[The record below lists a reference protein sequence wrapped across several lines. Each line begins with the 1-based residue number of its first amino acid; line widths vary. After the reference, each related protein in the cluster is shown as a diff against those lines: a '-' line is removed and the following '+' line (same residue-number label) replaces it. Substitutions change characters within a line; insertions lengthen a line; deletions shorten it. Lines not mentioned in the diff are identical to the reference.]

1 MKVVL
6 RIRFTNSLSAT
17 DHISDLDIPV
27 SLVTG
32 DPSIKTASTAVELGA
47 FRYLI
52 KPVQAREL
60 TDCIRRALRMY
71 KMAKLRRQALEL
83 MGNNR
88 MLPTGDRKSLEIY
101 FSRALETM
109 WIAFQPIIIYQDKK
123 VYAYEALVR
132 TEEPS
137 LKFPTAFL
145 VAAERLNRL
154 QDMSRLIRKKVAE
167 RMVHAPEH
175 FRFFIN
181 LHSLDL
187 NDEDLY
193 SPNAPLSLVA
203 KRIVLEITERAS
215 LDEVVGLSEKV
226 KKLRAM
232 GFQIAVDDLGAGY
245 AGLSSFTQLDPEI
258 IKLDMSLIH
267 GIDREFKKQSVVR
280 SMSQLSKQLGM
291 IMIAEGVE
299 TERERDVLISLG
311 CDLLQGFLFA
321 RPGKGFP
328 TAIF

>member
-1 MKVVL
+1 MKNQALRPFDHVVGDEHSISVASILIVDDDALFLAAVSRLLKKAGYNPVAVRNAKDAVQLLETQNFSLIVSDIKMPIMDGIDFL
-6 RIRFTNSLSAT
+6 RRVRRY
-17 DHISDLDIPV
+17 DLDIPV
-27 SLVTG
+27 LLVTG

-187 NDEDLY
+187 NDEDL
-193 SPNAPLSLVA
+193 
-203 KRIVLEITERAS
+203 
-215 LDEVVGLSEKV
+215 
-226 KKLRAM
+226 
-232 GFQIAVDDLGAGY
+232 
-245 AGLSSFTQLDPEI
+245 
-258 IKLDMSLIH
+258 
-267 GIDREFKKQSVVR
+267 
-280 SMSQLSKQLGM
+280 
-291 IMIAEGVE
+291 
-299 TERERDVLISLG
+299 
-311 CDLLQGFLFA
+311 
-321 RPGKGFP
+321 
-328 TAIF
+328 